1 MQDHLFKHLS
11 ADGGQ
16 VRCEVTSVLT
26 PWDVINGSRD
36 SAEGLLTSCCPEQRP
51 VDVSEEQ
58 KQKVEEQEEQ
68 KKKKKKKKKT
78 TTATTTTTTNKNKN
92 SNNNNIDDEIQRTML
107 L

>member
-11 ADGGQ
+11 ADGGH

-26 PWDVINGSRD
+26 PRDVIDGSRD

-58 KQKVEEQEEQ
+58 KQKEEEQEEQ
-68 KKKKKKKKKT
+68 KL
-78 TTATTTTTTNKNKN
+78 
-92 SNNNNIDDEIQRTML
+92 SLIHI
-107 L
+107 